1 MYVAHFLVTVNG
13 RFTFHT
19 SGGCCMP
26 FFAYIHTIVMGRKEH
41 GVCITMCKFFCIPA
55 IPWSVHRNFDTFNDG
70 PKLFTYG

>member
-1 MYVAHFLVTVNG
+1 MAGSPFTLQVDVACL
-13 RFTFHT
+13 
-19 SGGCCMP
+19 